1 MSRLLYVLVYAIAII
16 LLQSTAFRI
25 PFGVIHR
32 KAGCQS
38 TIIYSQVNYQED
50 NAESTTDNHIFLR
63 FSPLIGGPTF
73 LPLHVEV
80 IIIVDEDVNN
90 SEEMIMDTVYISR
103 NNNLSSTF
111 LNKQQ
116 KLQFHRFDFLP
127 ERPTDPSTISR
138 LSTLQ
143 AVPGNV
149 RYRTSS
155 YNTSSSNIPNNKSDN
170 EKSTTNQ
177 MDGKGITILLPIGSL
192 SCNVDYGISKAIQ
205 FKEKYSDTIFK
216 ELRIIG
222 GKNCLQFA
230 LDLLSHIDTSTTG
243 IQRVTKLNSL
253 DIK

>member
-1 MSRLLYVLVYAIAII
+1 MLRLRYVLVYAIAII

-25 PFGVIHR
+25 PFGGVHR
-32 KAGCQS
+32 KEGYQS
-38 TIIYSQVNYQED
+38 RTLYSQVNEQDD
-50 NAESTTDNHIFLR
+50 NIESTTDNHIFLR
-63 FSPLIGGPTF
+63 FSPLIGGPSF

-80 IIIVDEDVNN
+80 IIIVYEDVNN
-90 SEEMIMDTVYISR
+90 SEEMTMDTVYIRR

-116 KLQFHRFDFLP
+116 LQFHRFDFLP
-127 ERPTDPSTISR
+127 ERPLDPSTISQ

-149 RYRTSS
+149 RYRR
-155 YNTSSSNIPNNKSDN
+155 YETSSSNVPNNKSDN
-170 EKSTTNQ
+170 ESTTNQ
-177 MDGKGITILLPIGSL
+177 MDGKGITILLPIGSF
-192 SCNVDYGISKAIQ
+192 SCNAEDGISTAVQ

-230 LDLLSHIDTSTTG
+230 MDLLSHIDTSTTG
-243 IQRVTKLNSL
+243 IERVTKLNSL

>member
-1 MSRLLYVLVYAIAII
+1 MLRLLHLVYAIAI
-16 LLQSTAFRI
+16 LQSTAFHV
-25 PFGVIHR
+25 PFGYVHR
-32 KAGCQS
+32 NEGYQS
-38 TIIYSQVNYQED
+38 IIFNSQVNYQED
-50 NAESTTDNHIFLR
+50 NTESTTKDSHIFLR
-63 FSPLIGGPTF
+63 FSPLIGGPSF

-80 IIIVDEDVNN
+80 IIVVDEAVNN
-90 SEEMIMDTVYISR
+90 SEETIMDTVYIRRS
-103 NNNLSSTF
+103 NNLSATF
-111 LNKQQ
+111 LNKQH

-127 ERPTDPSTISR
+127 EKPTDPSTISR

-155 YNTSSSNIPNNKSDN
+155 YNTPSTNMSNNKSYN
-170 EKSTTNQ
+170 EATNQ
-177 MDGKGITILLPIGSL
+177 MDGNGITILLPIGSL
-192 SCNVDYGISKAIQ
+192 TCNAEDGISTAMQ

-230 LDLLSHIDTSTTG
+230 LDLLSYIETSTTG
-243 IQRVTKLNSL
+243 IQRVTGLNSL

>member
-1 MSRLLYVLVYAIAII
+1 MARLLYVLVYAIAII

-25 PFGVIHR
+25 PSGFIHR
-32 KAGCQS
+32 KASYQS

-50 NAESTTDNHIFLR
+50 YTESITEDGHIFLR
-63 FSPLIGGPTF
+63 FSPLVGGPTF

-90 SEEMIMDTVYISR
+90 SEEMIMDTVYIR
-103 NNNLSSTF
+103 QNNNLSATF

-127 ERPTDPSTISR
+127 EKPLDRSTISR
-138 LSTLQ
+138 ISTLQ

-149 RYRTSS
+149 RYRR
-155 YNTSSSNIPNNKSDN
+155 YETSSSDIPSNNKSDN
-170 EKSTTNQ
+170 ETTNQ
-177 MDGKGITILLPIGSL
+177 ADGNGITILLPIGSL
-192 SCNVDYGISKAIQ
+192 SCNADDGISTAIQ
-205 FKEKYSDTIFK
+205 FKEKYSDSIFK
-216 ELRIIG
+216 ELRLVG

-243 IQRVTKLNSL
+243 IQRITKLNSL